1 MPMHSSHVSKSTSTV
16 TVKAASTITTTTV
29 TTSGVSQPESAAR
42 QRQQGSFVGLPAT
55 VHTPESKG
63 ISLIYHQQDE
73 PGLLSETGTTQIDPF
88 EALATYKTAIFD
100 DDDQGQSASSLSLSK
115 EPSRSQKA
123 SQPVDDVVPFVR
135 EGQSPNPT
143 DKWIVMTDDGK
154 KPLKCGFKGCGRK
167 YSKKESLQTHFVTHA
182 GDSKLRCH
190 LGGCAGKVI
199 YPNTR
204 ALTQHIQAHHTFER
218 PFGCKLCDRRFRLQ
232 HHLNYHMKHVHSI
245 EEKKKLPKR
254 HSVSKSSS
262 ARATSSTAGTSAI
275 TSGNSQPESAA
286 GQRVR
291 AHFMGLSKTAHTP
304 DPTQTPEANQQ
315 FSGLRLLANVSSSQI
330 DSFDDEAVTTGIAG
344 VPNLPS
350 DQYQAEQIP
359 DPTDTRK
366 WIMVDN
372 SQERP
377 YKCGYPEG
385 CDKTYL
391 TRHNLTR
398 HFVKHTGTS
407 KFKCPHPECVGNE
420 YFGEGALLKRHIIIK
435 HARYRPLQCELCDRR
450 FKLQHHLKYHL
461 KYVHDI
467 GAENKPP
474 KRKKK

>member
-29 TTSGVSQPESAAR
+29 TTSGVSQPESAAG
-42 QRQQGSFVGLPAT
+42 QRQQGSFVGLPTT

-73 PGLLSETGTTQIDPF
+73 PGLLSETDTTHIDPF
-88 EALATYKTAIFD
+88 EALATYITAIFD
-100 DDDQGQSASSLSLSK
+100 DDDQGQSASSLSLSN

-123 SQPVDDVVPFVR
+123 SQSVDDVVPIVR

-143 DKWIVMTDDGK
+143 DKWIVMIGDGK
-154 KPLKCGFKGCGRK
+154 KPFQCGFKGCGRK
-167 YSKKESLQTHFVTHA
+167 YSKKESLQTHFVTHT

-190 LGGCAGKVI
+190 LGGCAGKVV
-199 YPNTR
+199 YLSTR

-262 ARATSSTAGTSAI
+262 ARATSSTAGTRAI

-291 AHFMGLSKTAHTP
+291 SRFMDLSKTTHTP
-304 DPTQTPEANQQ
+304 DPTQTPDADQQ
-315 FSGLRLLANVSSSQI
+315 FSGLRLLADASSSQI
-330 DSFDDEAVTTGIAG
+330 DSFDDEAVTTGIAP

-350 DQYQAEQIP
+350 DQYQAEQSP
-359 DPTDTRK
+359 DLTDTRK

-377 YKCGYPEG
+377 YKCGYPKG

-391 TRHNLTR
+391 RRHNLTR

-407 KFKCPHPECVGNE
+407 KFKCPHPECAGNE

-435 HARYRPLQCELCDRR
+435 HTRYRPLQCELCDRR

-461 KYVHDI
+461 QYVHDI
-467 GAENKPP
+467 GAENKSP

>member
-1 MPMHSSHVSKSTSTV
+1 MPMHSSHVSKSTSNV

-29 TTSGVSQPESAAR
+29 TTSGV
-42 QRQQGSFVGLPAT
+42 
-55 VHTPESKG
+55 
-63 ISLIYHQQDE
+63 
-73 PGLLSETGTTQIDPF
+73 
-88 EALATYKTAIFD
+88 
-100 DDDQGQSASSLSLSK
+100 
-115 EPSRSQKA
+115 
-123 SQPVDDVVPFVR
+123 
-135 EGQSPNPT
+135 
-143 DKWIVMTDDGK
+143 
-154 KPLKCGFKGCGRK
+154 
-167 YSKKESLQTHFVTHA
+167 
-182 GDSKLRCH
+182 
-190 LGGCAGKVI
+190 
-199 YPNTR
+199 
-204 ALTQHIQAHHTFER
+204 
-218 PFGCKLCDRRFRLQ
+218 
-232 HHLNYHMKHVHSI
+232 
-245 EEKKKLPKR
+245 
-254 HSVSKSSS
+254 
-262 ARATSSTAGTSAI
+262 
-275 TSGNSQPESAA
+275 SQPESAA

-304 DPTQTPEANQQ
+304 DPTQTPEAEQQ
-315 FSGLRLLANVSSSQI
+315 FSELRLLADVSSSQI
-330 DSFDDEAVTTGIAG
+330 DSFDDEAVTTGIAR

-350 DQYQAEQIP
+350 DQYQVEQIP

-391 TRHNLTR
+391 RRYNLTR

-435 HARYRPLQCELCDRR
+435 HTRYGPLQCELCDRR
-450 FKLQHHLKYHL
+450 FKLKHYLKYHL

-467 GAENKPP
+467 GAENKSP